1 MKPVFAKIFENS
13 DAAVFAVKVIEL
25 PYFST
30 EFHFHQECQLVYVVE
45 SEGKRIVGDSIESF
59 QSDELILL
67 GSDIPHVWHNDKHYF
82 ELDRSQVHA
91 RSIALFFNPD
101 KLVDVLACFHPGN
114 KLGVVLARAKRG
126 MKFYGAARNLIKGLL
141 FEMIE
146 KTGMPQLTVFF
157 RLLEVLCETKE
168 YELLAGDGYINTY
181 KEKDNDRIDK
191 VFKYVFTNFNKDI
204 QLEAVSALVCMNKQ
218 AFCRFFK
225 SRTQKTF
232 IEFVNSIRIG
242 HACKLITE
250 GETQIANLAYDCG
263 FNSLSNFNRLFK
275 EIKGVTPSEYRKMI
289 EAGSPLAG

>member
-1 MKPVFAKIFENS
+1 MKPVFAKIFENI
-13 DAAVFAVKVIEL
+13 DAEIFAVRVIEL

-30 EFHFHQECQLVYVVE
+30 EFHFHKECQLVYVVE
-45 SEGKRIVGDSIESF
+45 SEGKRIVGDSIETF

-67 GSDIPHVWHNDKHYF
+67 GADIPHVWHNDKHYF
-82 ELDRSQVHA
+82 ELDRSQIHA

-101 KLVDVLACFHPGN
+101 KLLELLDSLLPRN
-114 KLGVVLARAKRG
+114 KLGAVFARAKRG
-126 MKFYGAARNLIKGLL
+126 MKYYGTAKETLKGLL

-157 RLLEVLCETKE
+157 RLLEVLSETKE
-168 YELLAGDGYINTY
+168 YELLVSEGYVNTY

-191 VFKYVFTNFNKDI
+191 VFKYVFSNFEKEI
-204 QLEAVSALVCMNKQ
+204 ELEAVSALVCMNKQ
-218 AFCRFFK
+218 SFCRFFK

-250 GETQIANLAYDCG
+250 GEVQIANLAYDCG
-263 FNSLSNFNRLFK
+263 FNSLSNFNRIFK

-289 EAGSPLAG
+289 QSG